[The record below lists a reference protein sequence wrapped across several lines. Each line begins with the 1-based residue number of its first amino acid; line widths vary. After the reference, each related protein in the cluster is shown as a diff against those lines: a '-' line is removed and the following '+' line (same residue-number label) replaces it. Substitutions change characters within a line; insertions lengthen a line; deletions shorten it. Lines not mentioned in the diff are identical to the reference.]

1 MKEGTAE
8 YPAPAALP
16 KEEEILQ
23 PHTPES
29 PGLGPKNPLKKKKNP
44 DDCNF
49 HAIPTT

>member
-29 PGLGPKNPLKKKKNP
+29 PGLGPNNPLKKKNYR
-44 DDCNF
+44 
-49 HAIPTT
+49 